1 MFDILT
7 ALQYGELTGLRGK
20 APMETPYTIAE
31 ERILRQLHALEP
43 KAADDFQHEIQVL
56 VLEQRDAAFHTGVR
70 FGAQLMAQLLED
82 F

>member
-20 APMETPYTIAE
+20 APMEAPYTIAE
-31 ERILRQLHALEP
+31 ERILRQLHTLEA

-56 VLEQRDAAFHTGVR
+56 AQEQRDAAFHTGVC
-70 FGAQLMAQLLED
+70 FGAQLMVQLLED

>member
-7 ALQYGELTGLRGK
+7 ALQYGELTSLRGK
-20 APMETPYTIAE
+20 TPMEAPYTIVE

-43 KAADDFQHEIQVL
+43 KAADEFQHEIQAL
-56 VLEQRDAAFHTGVR
+56 ALEQRDAAFHTGVR

>member
-7 ALQYGELTGLRGK
+7 ALQYGELAGLRGK
-20 APMETPYTIAE
+20 APMEEPYTIAE

-43 KAADDFQHEIQVL
+43 KAADNFRREIQVL
-56 VLEQRDAAFHTGVR
+56 AQEQRDAAFHTGIR
-70 FGAQLMAQLLED
+70 LGAQLMAQLLED

>member
-7 ALQYGELTGLRGK
+7 ALQYGDLTSLRGK
-20 APMETPYTIAE
+20 MPMEAPHTIAE
-31 ERILRQLHALEP
+31 ERILRRLNALEP
-43 KAADDFQHEIQVL
+43 KAADDFRHEIQAL
-56 VLEQRDAAFHTGVR
+56 ALEQRDAAFHSGVR

>member
-7 ALQYGELTGLRGK
+7 ALQYGELAGLHGK
-20 APMETPYTIAE
+20 APMEAPYTIAE

-43 KAADDFQHEIQVL
+43 EAADDFRHEIQVL
-56 VLEQRDAAFHTGVR
+56 AQEQRDAAFHTGVR

>member
-20 APMETPYTIAE
+20 MPMEAPYTIAE
-31 ERILRQLHALEP
+31 EHILRQLNVLEP
-43 KAADDFQHEIQVL
+43 KAADDFQHEIQAL
-56 VLEQRDAAFHTGVR
+56 ALEQRNAAFHTGVR

>member
-20 APMETPYTIAE
+20 APMEAPYTITE
-31 ERILRQLHALEP
+31 EHILRQLNALEP
-43 KAADDFQHEIQVL
+43 KAADDFQHEIQAL
-56 VLEQRDAAFHTGVR
+56 ALEQRNAAFHTGVR

>member
-20 APMETPYTIAE
+20 APMEAPYTIAE
-31 ERILRQLHALEP
+31 ERILRQLHTLEP

-56 VLEQRDAAFHTGVR
+56 AQEQRDAAFHTGVC
-70 FGAQLMAQLLED
+70 FGAQLMAQLLEE

>member
-1 MFDILT
+1 MT
-7 ALQYGELTGLRGK
+7 ALEYGELTGLRGK
-20 APMETPYTIAE
+20 APMEAPYTIAE

-43 KAADDFQHEIQVL
+43 KAAEDIQHEIQVL
-56 VLEQRDAAFHTGVR
+56 AQEQRDAAFHTGVC

>member
-7 ALQYGELTGLRGK
+7 ALQYGELTSLRGK
-20 APMETPYTIAE
+20 APMEAPYTVAE
-31 ERILRQLHALEP
+31 EHILRQLNALEP
-43 KAADDFQHEIQVL
+43 KAADDFQHEIQAL
-56 VLEQRDAAFHTGVR
+56 ALEQRNAAFHTGVR

>member
-7 ALQYGELTGLRGK
+7 ALQYGELTNLRGK
-20 APMETPYTIAE
+20 APMEAPYTIAE

-43 KAADDFQHEIQVL
+43 KAADAFQQEIQAL
-56 VLEQRDAAFHTGVR
+56 ALEQRDAAFHTGVC
-70 FGAQLMAQLLED
+70 FGAQLMVQLLEG

>member
-7 ALQYGELTGLRGK
+7 AIQYGDLTSLLGK
-20 APMETPYTIAE
+20 MPMEAPYTIAE
-31 ERILRQLHALEP
+31 ERILRRLNALEP
-43 KAADDFQHEIQVL
+43 KAADDFRHEIQAL
-56 VLEQRDAAFHTGVR
+56 ALEQRDAAFHSGVR

>member
-20 APMETPYTIAE
+20 APMEAPYTIAE
-31 ERILRQLHALEP
+31 ERILRQLHTLEP

-56 VLEQRDAAFHTGVR
+56 AQEQRDAAFHTGVC